1 MTDGQ
6 YPDRAELIGAM
17 LPVLKAAR
25 RSLPPEWEPFGLD
38 RDGWNDL
45 DRLVGRLIRHT
56 SFEHLKRQ
64 DIRTALHDAAL
75 EYRQTP
81 AGERRSAR
89 EVAAGAL
96 DAMAQEP
103 MHRTVYLGLAH
114 LSLPDGTTIGAV
126 RSLDLSQD
134 AALAE
139 AFSRF
144 GDKAPTHVCEDQ
156 GRRRNGPPAS
166 RTRPR
171 SSSRRLRPDPAA
183 EPLRLPSQD
192 LPRPSHLRPQ
202 RNLDLARR

>member
-6 YPDRAELIGAM
+6 YSDRAELIGAM

-25 RSLPPEWEPFGLD
+25 RRLPPEWEPFGLD

-45 DRLVGRLIRHT
+45 DRLLGRLIRHT

-81 AGERRSAR
+81 VGERRSAR

-114 LSLPDGTTIGAV
+114 LSLPDGTTIGDV
-126 RSLDLSQD
+126 RFLDLRPM
-134 AALAE
+134 ANHH
-139 AFSRF
+139 SRHLQCH
-144 GDKAPTHVCEDQ
+144 GGASRARNPRAQ
-156 GRRRNGPPAS
+156 GRDCDHPQRR
-166 RTRPR
+166 RPR
-171 SSSRRLRPDPAA
+171 RSGPRFLRSERDPAG
-183 EPLRLPSQD
+183 L
-192 LPRPSHLRPQ
+192 
-202 RNLDLARR
+202 